1 MTTLRNSLILLLISA
16 AAGCAPEPKP
26 HNVLLLMVDALR
38 ADHLGCYGYE
48 RDTSPRIDALA
59 NESVLFLNA
68 YAQSPW
74 TKPSI
79 PTLFTS
85 LYPLQHGVYAG
96 EKPHSAGYLES
107 DVLADEFLT
116 LAEAFK
122 QAGFRTAAFVN
133 NEHLP
138 ASQGFAQGFDVYE
151 QGDISAAEIQQG
163 FFEFVDQAPE
173 APFFA
178 YLHYLDVHWPF
189 EPESP
194 FDERFAGPEAP
205 AFPGP
210 DGWRGLTDAINQ
222 GRIRLSPEEHQQL
235 VSLHDGG
242 IAELDHH
249 IGELLERLRQ
259 QGRLDQ
265 TIILL
270 TSDHGQELLEHGR
283 VGHGDTLFDEVIRV
297 PMLMRLPGGAGARR
311 VREPARLLDV
321 YPTLLAAAG
330 IAAPSELQGRDLLTA
345 ANGTAEIVAETRH
358 KGTYRVSLRQ
368 GDWKYIRAYRAPK
381 RARLR
386 ANRPEPFGL
395 RAGMRVKVKGRFM
408 PDGSLLAYKVSLKD
422 GRDDDVEVSGPVS
435 RLDPETRGFNVYSFR
450 VVPSDEL
457 TAPRGGEVLK
467 ILRSDEWVKV
477 DEEGTE
483 AAAATMMDAAQP
495 RQDVSAPSCPYH
507 SRRPSPPS
515 TPWSTSGRPRRCATG
530 PTGGGRS

>member
-59 NESVLFLNA
+59 NESVLFVNA
-68 YAQSPW
+68 YAQSSW

-85 LYPLQHGVYAG
+85 LYPIQHGVYAG

-138 ASQGFAQGFDVYE
+138 ASQGFDVYE

-270 TSDHGQELLEHGR
+270 TSDHGEELLEHGK
-283 VGHGDTLFDEVIRV
+283 VGHGETLFDEVIRV
-297 PMLMRLPGGAGARR
+297 RMLMRLPGSAGARR

-321 YPTLLAAAG
+321 
-330 IAAPSELQGRDLLTA
+330 
-345 ANGTAEIVAETRH
+345 
-358 KGTYRVSLRQ
+358 
-368 GDWKYIRAYRAPK
+368 
-381 RARLR
+381 
-386 ANRPEPFGL
+386 
-395 RAGMRVKVKGRFM
+395 
-408 PDGSLLAYKVSLKD
+408 
-422 GRDDDVEVSGPVS
+422 
-435 RLDPETRGFNVYSFR
+435 
-450 VVPSDEL
+450 
-457 TAPRGGEVLK
+457 
-467 ILRSDEWVKV
+467 
-477 DEEGTE
+477 
-483 AAAATMMDAAQP
+483 
-495 RQDVSAPSCPYH
+495 
-507 SRRPSPPS
+507 
-515 TPWSTSGRPRRCATG
+515 
-530 PTGGGRS
+530 